1 MKEKIKTFTDTF
13 PELLGIYLI
22 LLAMVSVLFSV
33 IEAKPLFD
41 SLWWACATGMTVGYG
56 DIYPATMSGKILAM
70 VWMHVSPLIVVPMII
85 ARLLSHIVEDTHQF
99 SHEEQEQI
107 KSLLTGIEKMLKE
120 ARAEEEQTP
129 DSGT

>member
-1 MKEKIKTFTDTF
+1 MKASLKKYTDTF
-13 PELLGIYLI
+13 PELIGIYLC
-22 LLAMVSVLFSV
+22 LLALVSFLFSI
-33 IEAKPLFD
+33 IEAKPIFD

-56 DIYPATMSGKILAM
+56 DIFPATYAGKVLAM

-107 KSLLTGIEKMLKE
+107 KNLLTGIDKMLKE
-120 ARAEEEQTP
+120 ARETP
-129 DSGT
+129 DSGTT